1 MKKVIS
7 LAVVVLLM
15 ICSFAGCTRNPASI
29 VIGVQNT
36 RNCATS
42 SEMDPALEKALN
54 DALLEN
60 GTQVLV
66 YEVDG
71 ACFRVSE
78 DVVQTEYRT
87 GLSESNKKTKSTT
100 YYSQIKKDYQAAR
113 SMTPEVDL
121 MNAFTTLANALRSMS
136 YGNDNA
142 SQTIY
147 LVSNLLSTAGTIN
160 FAEASLYVDL
170 NDYAKFVQP
179 EMPDLQGIE
188 VVWIVAGTADNQPK
202 LNNSDIENLK
212 KFYQTI
218 ITNAGGTVTFVD
230 TATSD
235 EVDKSTWPAVS
246 EVEVRNPTYD
256 GGSIDVTLEEAVLF
270 KPNSIEWLDKNEAA
284 KTLTP
289 LVDVINKNEGQV
301 VVAGSTATTESSAGS
316 HRAFSLKRANVVKD
330 MLVSLGADEQKI
342 IPLGLGKTAHKY
354 RVPDTG
360 NFAGEENRAKNRC
373 VFIVSRDSEKGQYFL
388 DIANNF
394 A

>member
-87 GLSESNKKTKSTT
+87 GLSKSNKQTKSTT

-113 SMTPEVDL
+113 PMTPEVDL

-289 LVDVINKNEGQV
+289 LVDVINKKNEGQV
-301 VVAGSTATTESSAGS
+301 VVAGSTATTESSAES

-330 MLVSLGADEQKI
+330 MLVSLGADGEKI
-342 IPLGLGKTAHKY
+342 IPLGLGKTPHKY

-360 NFAGEENRAKNRC
+360 NFVGEENRAKNRC
-373 VFIVSRDSEKGQYFL
+373 VFIVSCDSEKGQYFL
-388 DIANNF
+388 DIASK
-394 A
+394 

>member
-1 MKKVIS
+1 MKEVIS

-301 VVAGSTATTESSAGS
+301 VVAGSTATTESSAES

>member
-87 GLSESNKKTKSTT
+87 GLSESTKNTKSTT

-301 VVAGSTATTESSAGS
+301 VVAGSTATTESSAES

>member
-301 VVAGSTATTESSAGS
+301 VVAGSTATTESSAES

-388 DIANNF
+388 DIA
-394 A
+394 

>member
-179 EMPDLQGIE
+179 EMPDLQGI
-188 VVWIVAGTADNQPK
+188 
-202 LNNSDIENLK
+202 
-212 KFYQTI
+212 
-218 ITNAGGTVTFVD
+218 
-230 TATSD
+230 
-235 EVDKSTWPAVS
+235 
-246 EVEVRNPTYD
+246 
-256 GGSIDVTLEEAVLF
+256 
-270 KPNSIEWLDKNEAA
+270 
-284 KTLTP
+284 
-289 LVDVINKNEGQV
+289 
-301 VVAGSTATTESSAGS
+301 
-316 HRAFSLKRANVVKD
+316 
-330 MLVSLGADEQKI
+330 
-342 IPLGLGKTAHKY
+342 
-354 RVPDTG
+354 
-360 NFAGEENRAKNRC
+360 
-373 VFIVSRDSEKGQYFL
+373 
-388 DIANNF
+388 
-394 A
+394 

>member
-15 ICSFAGCTRNPASI
+15 ICSFAGCIRNPASI

-78 DVVQTEYRT
+78 DVVQAEFRT
-87 GLSESNKKTKSTT
+87 GLSKSNKKTKSTT

-301 VVAGSTATTESSAGS
+301 VVAGATATTESSAES

>member
-170 NDYAKFVQP
+170 NDYAKFIQP

-301 VVAGSTATTESSAGS
+301 VVAGSTATTESSAES

>member
-301 VVAGSTATTESSAGS
+301 VVAGSTATTESSAES

>member
-15 ICSFAGCTRNPASI
+15 ICSFAGCIRNPASI

-78 DVVQTEYRT
+78 DVVQAEFRT
-87 GLSESNKKTKSTT
+87 GLSKSNKKTKSTT

-301 VVAGSTATTESSAGS
+301 VVAGSTATTESSAES

-342 IPLGLGKTAHKY
+342 TTIGLGKTTHKY
-354 RVPDTG
+354 RVPDSG
-360 NFAGEENRAKNRC
+360 SFAAEENRAKNRC

-388 DIANNF
+388 NLASSF
-394 A
+394 T

>member
-301 VVAGSTATTESSAGS
+301 VVAGSTATTESSAES
-316 HRAFSLKRANVVKD
+316 HRAFSLQRANVVKD

-373 VFIVSRDSEKGQYFL
+373 VFIVSRVSEKGQYFL